1 MVGKTSEFLHVP
13 VPWRVGPVGRLMGVQ
28 GWRPG
33 HGHGSE
39 EKGTDEGTD
48 AMISASAQSGF
59 WGRGEPEIRSVCE
72 REHTAIGTHLML
84 VLLGE

>member
-1 MVGKTSEFLHVP
+1 M
-13 VPWRVGPVGRLMGVQ
+13 GRLTRVQ

-33 HGHGSE
+33 HGRGSG

-48 AMISASAQSGF
+48 ATISASAQSGF
-59 WGRGEPEIRSVCE
+59 WGRGEPEIRSLCE
-72 REHTAIGTHLML
+72 GERAAIGTHLIL